1 MINVVFL
8 TSWIERISSALLFRF
23 YGRSIEMLLSK
34 PEGLFEI
41 GYGIFRYFI
50 LLLRLRFYGREEDAF
65 D

>member
-1 MINVVFL
+1 
-8 TSWIERISSALLFRF
+8 
-23 YGRSIEMLLSK
+23 MLLSK

-65 D
+65 DWLSVGNAIYVTPSYYPDNYDVLVGEED